1 MSTEN
6 NKEIVIRFNK
16 EFLQKGNT
24 EVLAELVDE
33 HFVNHTIPPNMP
45 NDVSG
50 LIQFVSILHKGFSD
64 LSIQIEEQIAENDM
78 VATRKTITATHM
90 GEIMGRQPT
99 GKKVTIKVMD
109 MVRLKNGKYIDHWG
123 INDMMQVIQS
133 L

>member
-1 MSTEN
+1 MSIES

-16 EFLQKGNT
+16 EFLQNGNT
-24 EVLAELVDE
+24 EVLTELVDE
-33 HFVNHTIPPNMP
+33 HFVNHTIPSNMP
-45 NDVSG
+45 NNVSG
-50 LIQFVSILHKGFSD
+50 LIQFVGILHKGFPD

-78 VATRKTITATHM
+78 VATRKTITATHL